1 MCKARI
7 IRPSH
12 FVDKQ
17 TKETQG
23 TLRSAQGHTAAI
35 VSVEPTLLLKF
46 DFLMTALVSI
56 AARRLSLIAVSG
68 ASL

>member
-1 MCKARI
+1 MILALHTAVEGRWARAHHTI
-7 IRPSH
+7 C
-12 FVDKQ
+12 
-17 TKETQG
+17 
-23 TLRSAQGHTAAI
+23 AQGHTAAI